1 MIHDEEFDLTWADPP
16 PTWIENAG
24 PLLEF
29 WGNPI
34 FQRRYVLWRMEPSMG
49 IRIAFFVGLGLSLSL
64 NLLFRFLAPE
74 DEYLWLGF
82 LTTIILPGLIVFTLT
97 GLRLFVTSLVGTP
110 LELRRELYSGALGA
124 ILSTPLTDSK
134 IFTAECISGLL
145 RGLGAMEEVLSMLA
159 GLVIPFVLV
168 MFPEV
173 WEYVAEAGVETIYW
187 ILLFIM
193 LVTILV
199 QLNVLITFAAG
210 LYSIKLP
217 VAATVPATLIHVV
230 GFVFSNLFINGWV
243 LMYLLQHQ
251 FIRDLNPL
259 VIYLILCLVWI
270 AALAVVIALTARAG
284 VVAFAKARR
293 PGYYEPDG
301 LNAAGLMSQDPSSVV
316 RFGQSI

>member
-1 MIHDEEFDLTWADPP
+1 
-16 PTWIENAG
+16 
-24 PLLEF
+24 
-29 WGNPI
+29 
-34 FQRRYVLWRMEPSMG
+34 
-49 IRIAFFVGLGLSLSL
+49 LSL

-74 DEYLWLGF
+74 DEYVWLGF
-82 LTTIILPGLIVFTLT
+82 LTTIILPGLIVFALT

-145 RGLGAMEEVLSMLA
+145 RGLGAMEEVLAMLA

-187 ILLFIM
+187 ILLFAM
-193 LVTILV
+193 LVTILI
-199 QLNVLITFAAG
+199 QLNVLTTFAAG

-217 VAATVPATLIHVV
+217 VAATVPATLVHVV
-230 GFVFSNLFINGWV
+230 GFVFGNLIINGWV
-243 LMYLLQHQ
+243 LMHLLQYQ
-251 FIRDLNPL
+251 FMRNLNPL
-259 VIYLILCLVWI
+259 VVYLIICLVWI
-270 AALAVVIALTARAG
+270 AALAIATALTARAG

-301 LNAAGLMSQDPSSVV
+301 LNAAGLLYQDASSAV
-316 RFGQSI
+316 RFGQPI